1 MNIHLS
7 SSSSRC
13 SLTASYDLF
22 LVLFSRVSDQIYRAS
37 SFLLCMASPFLH
49 KMLCGHFREGVTRR
63 VSLADIDKKAFE
75 KENCMEKEFR
85 EVMDMANLAG

>member
-1 MNIHLS
+1 
-7 SSSSRC
+7 
-13 SLTASYDLF
+13 
-22 LVLFSRVSDQIYRAS
+22 
-37 SFLLCMASPFLH
+37 MASPFLH